1 MRLKDNAKRSKRRK
15 IAWAA
20 IALLLVVGTGRFL
33 VMRAADR
40 DGWPEPAPGVTADS
54 GHDAQSTIDFNEL
67 VAAQDNAVCEAVQR
81 GVASISF
88 TEGVLTAK
96 DSLVADFD
104 VHYVRARGALER

>member
-40 DGWPEPAPGVTADS
+40 DGWPEPAPGV
-54 GHDAQSTIDFNEL
+54 
-67 VAAQDNAVCEAVQR
+67 V
-81 GVASISF
+81 
-88 TEGVLTAK
+88 
-96 DSLVADFD
+96 FD
-104 VHYVRARGALER
+104 